1 MNGLIMLRFCY
12 YFRDIMGIVV
22 EKTFYYLFVNRRM
35 NQILR
40 GIKT

>member
-1 MNGLIMLRFCY
+1 MNGFTMLRFCY

-22 EKTFYYLFVNRRM
+22 EKTFYHLFVNRWM
-35 NQILR
+35 NPILR